1 MLKASFALAAGC
13 TVAEEQVG
21 ANNLK
26 KKIITRNATVSC
38 GSEQIHTKY
47 VEIKQPHEEIGR
59 NCDDVIG
66 KNGLLNWS

>member
-1 MLKASFALAAGC
+1 MFKED
-13 TVAEEQVG
+13 V
-21 ANNLK
+21 
-26 KKIITRNATVSC
+26 TRNKSNHIWTNEFCSNVDYKA
-38 GSEQIHTKY
+38 KY